1 MIKVNIIN
9 EFNDKDYS
17 NVILMVAK
25 AVSKSEK
32 IIKSR
37 LLNVVITT
45 NDEIQKYN
53 KNYRN
58 VDAPTDVLTF
68 PSDEKSELGDILIS
82 YEKVISQA
90 KEYGHSEERE
100 LGFLA
105 CHGMLHCLGYD
116 HMTDSEEEIMFS
128 LQEKILDS
136 IKLRRE

>member
-9 EFNDKDYS
+9 DFNDKDYS

-37 LLNVVITT
+37 LLNIVITT

-68 PSDEKSELGDILIS
+68 PSDEKSDLGDILIS

>member
-25 AVSKSEK
+25 AVSKNEK

-68 PSDEKSELGDILIS
+68 PSDEKGELGDILIS

>member
-9 EFNDKDYS
+9 DFNDKDYS

-37 LLNVVITT
+37 LLNIVITT

-68 PSDEKSELGDILIS
+68 PSDEKSERGDILIS

>member
-37 LLNVVITT
+37 LLNIVITT

-68 PSDEKSELGDILIS
+68 PSDEKGELGDILIS

>member
-1 MIKVNIIN
+1 MIKINVIN
-9 EFNDKDYS
+9 EFNDNDYS
-17 NVILMVAK
+17 KIILEVAK
-25 AVSKSEK
+25 AVSKSQK
-32 IIKSR
+32 IIKRR
-37 LLNVVITT
+37 LLNVVIT
-45 NDEIQKYN
+45 NNEEIQKYN

-68 PSDEKSELGDILIS
+68 LSDEKGELGDILIS

-90 KEYGHSEERE
+90 KEYGHSEDRE

-116 HMTDSEEEIMFS
+116 HMTESEEEEMFS